1 MTEAELDGLGAALE
15 EFLQPYLFCCGY
27 TQTFGH
33 LHTYCRGLLSDLKRK
48 SVEPMAQAAG
58 CAVRTLQEFLRDH
71 QWQHTQVRGQLQQ
84 HVADA
89 LADLPDDGLG
99 NVGLIDETS
108 ALKSGAKT
116 PGVQRQYLGCV
127 GKIDNGIVT
136 VHLGVC
142 KGRYKTLI
150 DAELFLPEDWAK
162 DRERCRAAG
171 IPDDLAYRP
180 KSTIALEEL
189 DRARANPVPLD
200 WITFDEGYGKAPEFI
215 GGLDG
220 RHLRFV
226 GEVPKSLSCLGIN
239 GSGHRPAAEVKG
251 RRADDVVRQSP
262 AFRRQPWVKVK
273 LSRQTER
280 TQVWEVKAARVWQ
293 RQDQEWSTQ
302 TYGLIW
308 ARNVATGEEKYFL
321 SNAPAAAELQ
331 TLVRVAFRRW
341 NVEHTFRVGKSELG
355 FTHYEGRNYIGLM
368 RHQTLCLLMLT
379 FVAGHTERLRGEKSG
394 GDDGAGV
401 QCVEPAEPGVA
412 GEASRDESPRAQAG
426 HHRLPPAPQPSRTRI
441 PPGTSPAKK
450 AAKGF
455 TRSPLQSTTLKS
467 PAVALYC

>member
-1 MTEAELDGLGAALE
+1 VTEEELDGLGPALE
-15 EFLQPYLFCCGY
+15 GFLQPYLYCCGY

-48 SVEPMAQAAG
+48 TAEPIALASG

-71 QWQHTQVRGQLQQ
+71 QWQHSQVCEQLQRD
-84 HVADA
+84 VGAE
-89 LADLPDDGLG
+89 LPGLPDDGLG

-108 ALKSGAKT
+108 ALKSGNKT
-116 PGVQRQYLGCV
+116 PGAHRQYLGCV

-162 DRERCRAAG
+162 DRERCKAAG
-171 IPDDLAYRP
+171 IPDDMAYRP
-180 KSTIALEEL
+180 KSEIALEEV
-189 DRARANPVPLD
+189 DRATANKVHLD

-215 GGLDG
+215 CGLDE
-220 RHLRFV
+220 RKLLFV
-226 GEVPKSLSCLGIN
+226 GEVPKSLSCLAVN
-239 GSGHRPAAEVKG
+239 GSGQRPDAKVKG
-251 RRADDVVRQSP
+251 QRGDDVVRQSP
-262 AFRRQPWVKVK
+262 AFLKQPWVKVK
-273 LSRQTER
+273 LSRQTVG
-280 TQVWEVKAARVWQ
+280 TQNWEVKAAQVWQ
-293 RQDQEWSTQ
+293 MQDKVWSTR
-302 TYGLIW
+302 TYWLIW

-321 SNAPAAAELQ
+321 SNAPADAKLQ

-355 FTHYEGRNYIGLM
+355 FTHYEGRNYTGLM

-394 GDDGAGV
+394 GDDGAGL
-401 QCVEPAEPGVA
+401 QCVEPAEPGMA
-412 GEASRDESPRAQAG
+412 GGAAGDHSPPAQAG
-426 HHRLPPAPQPSRTRI
+426 HHRLPPAAEPSRTRV
-441 PPGTSPAKK
+441 PPETPPAKK
-450 AAKGF
+450 A
-455 TRSPLQSTTLKS
+455 S
-467 PAVALYC
+467 

>member
-1 MTEAELDGLGAALE
+1 MTEEELDGLGSALE
-15 EFLQPYLFCCGY
+15 AFLQPYLYCCGY

-48 SVEPMAQAAG
+48 SVEPIALASG

-71 QWQHTQVRGQLQQ
+71 QWQHTQVRTQLQQ
-84 HVADA
+84 GVATE
-89 LADLPDDGLG
+89 LAGLPDDGLG

-108 ALKSGAKT
+108 ALKSGDKT

-162 DRERCRAAG
+162 DRARCQAAG
-171 IPDDLAYRP
+171 IPDDMEYRP
-180 KSTIALEEL
+180 KSKIALEQV
-189 DRARANPVPLD
+189 DRALANKVHLD

-215 GGLDG
+215 CGLDE

-226 GEVPKSLSCLGIN
+226 GEVPKSLSCLAVN
-239 GSGHRPAAEVKG
+239 GSGRRPSVAVKG
-251 RRADDVVRQSP
+251 KRADEVVRDSP
-262 AFRRQPWVKVK
+262 AFLKQPWVQVK
-273 LSRQTER
+273 LARQTVGPQ
-280 TQVWEVKAARVWQ
+280 TWEVKAAQVWQ
-293 RQDQEWSTQ
+293 VQDKEWSAR
-302 TYGLIW
+302 TYWLIW

-321 SNAPAAAELQ
+321 SSASADTKLQ

-355 FTHYEGRNYIGLM
+355 FTHYEGRNYTGLM

-379 FVAGHTERLRGEKSG
+379 FAAGHTERLRGEKSG
-394 GDDGAGV
+394 GDDGAGL
-401 QCVEPAEPGVA
+401 QCVEPAEPGMA
-412 GEASRDESPRAQAG
+412 GGAAGDHAPPAQAG
-426 HHRLPPAPQPSRTRI
+426 HHRL
-441 PPGTSPAKK
+441 SPA
-450 AAKGF
+450 A
-455 TRSPLQSTTLKS
+455 
-467 PAVALYC
+467 